1 MAHAQ
6 SLDARPRRRMA
17 LALLATTALAALL
30 GGCTQTGLPF
40 GRSEEPKLS
49 ATDAIGAIAQWSAAY
64 NKNPQDPKMVLGYA
78 AALKTIGSRDKALE
92 ILTAGYRA
100 NQNNGEIAAEL
111 GRLALDM
118 GRLDIAQQTLKVA
131 ETQGVKDW
139 KTLSAQGTLRAKQG
153 QHAEAQQ
160 YFLAALEVQ
169 PDAVSV
175 INNLALSYAL
185 DGKPNKSEEL
195 LRKAVASGHDDKR
208 VRQNLALVLGLQGK
222 FDEARQVASVDMTEQ
237 EAKSSMTYLRNMLSN
252 QTQFAAA
259 KSGGANDVGGDDW
272 EPFRRKRR
280 CFEQD
285 RRRHAGCRA
294 KGANGEGQP
303 RKSKRLHQLLRRGRR
318 ASRLAGN
325 PSQAEG
331 GRYTDADHA
340 GQRHARTS
348 PGRHTYCFCRS
359 GRPCESPQ
367 NRYRLIQKSETGR
380 WKVPSVLSASDA
392 VDGDSSLARECMNV
406 GAVDPHDSEKP
417 IMQAITIGLA
427 SPSRCFRSSIDA
439 EGNDHLLGFRRGR
452 GVNSKRS
459 SG

>member
-6 SLDARPRRRMA
+6 SLDARPRRRNGA
-17 LALLATTALAALL
+17 RAAPHH
-30 GGCTQTGLPF
+30 GLSGAARRLHADRF
-40 GRSEEPKLS
+40 AVGRSEVPKLS

-78 AALKTIGSRDKALE
+78 AALKAIGSRDKALE
-92 ILTAGYRA
+92 ILTAGYRV
-100 NQNNGEIAAEL
+100 NRNDGEIAAEL

-160 YFLAALEVQ
+160 YYLAALQEQ

-222 FDEARQVASVDMTEQ
+222 FDEARKVASLDMSDR
-237 EAKSSMTYLRNMLSN
+237 EARSNMTYLRNMLSN
-252 QTQFAAA
+252 QTQFASA
-259 KSGGANDVGGDDW
+259 KSGGANDVGGDDSGA
-272 EPFRRKRR
+272 FRRKRH

-285 RRRHAGCRA
+285 RCRGASCYA
-294 KGANGEGQP
+294 KGANGEGQS
-303 RKSKRLHQLLRRGRR
+303 RNRNASISFYGVEDRRH
-318 ASRLAGN
+318 AGN
-325 PSQAEG
+325 PRQAEG

-340 GQRHARTS
+340 GQRHTRTG

-359 GRPCESPQ
+359 GRPLRAPQ
-367 NRYRLIQKSETGR
+367 NRYRLIQKSKTGR
-380 WKVPSVLSASDA
+380 WKGVS
-392 VDGDSSLARECMNV
+392 
-406 GAVDPHDSEKP
+406 
-417 IMQAITIGLA
+417 T
-427 SPSRCFRSSIDA
+427 FR
-439 EGNDHLLGFRRGR
+439 F
-452 GVNSKRS
+452 
-459 SG
+459 